1 MCCFAFS
8 SKDRHM
14 DELPKVAEVESASVP
29 ASFLLSEPK
38 FTFELNSLAARQDL
52 LTLAAQQLSFEHENG
67 ANLRQQ
73 RQRPPKIEG
82 TDLFDKN
89 VCQIYMRLCVNAV
102 ANFVALFC
110 MEFDCRRNRA

>member
-1 MCCFAFS
+1 MYFVSS

-89 VCQIYMRLCVNAV
+89 V
-102 ANFVALFC
+102 
-110 MEFDCRRNRA
+110 

>member
-1 MCCFAFS
+1 MSS

-89 VCQIYMRLCVNAV
+89 VWRILYVKRVQYAFETRRRGC
-102 ANFVALFC
+102 NFFQNLQK
-110 MEFDCRRNRA
+110 